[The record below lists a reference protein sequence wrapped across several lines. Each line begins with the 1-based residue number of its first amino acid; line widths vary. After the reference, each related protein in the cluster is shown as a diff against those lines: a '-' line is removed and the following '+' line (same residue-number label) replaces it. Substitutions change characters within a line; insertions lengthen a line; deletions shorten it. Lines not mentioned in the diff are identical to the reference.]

1 MLFGLLCAVS
11 FEAQAQDNLV
21 AKTQGGAGADSSKF
35 TFTHQKQIP
44 HTPVKNQASSSTCWS
59 YSGLSVIETEAMRLG
74 KGTLDLAEM
83 YVVRKV
89 WKDKALRYVRMQ
101 GSNTFAPGAEGP
113 DVLDVIRK
121 YGIVPQ
127 EVYPGLIQG
136 EELNNHNEMDH
147 ALTEYIK
154 GVVRSRV
161 IRGDWMEGFNG
172 ILDRYLGPEPKEFTY
187 NGKTYTPRTFADEV
201 VGVNP
206 LDYVYITSW
215 THLPYYEKSH
225 LLVPDNWAWESFYN
239 VKLDEMMSVID
250 NAIEKGYSVLW
261 AADVSERGF
270 SSRTGLAIVP
280 ADDKDKD
287 IFDGPKEEKVITE
300 SMRQKGFDDYST
312 QDDHGMELVG
322 TTQDQS
328 GKKYYIVKNS
338 WGTTRGRDGGY
349 IYASV
354 PYVQLK
360 TISIIVHRDAVP
372 EEILSK
378 LK

>member
-1 MLFGLLCAVS
+1 MLLGFLCAASLQV
-11 FEAQAQDNLV
+11 QAQDNLV
-21 AKTQGGAGADSSKF
+21 AKTQGGEGADASKF
-35 TFTHQKQIP
+35 VFTHSIKIP
-44 HTPVKNQASSSTCWS
+44 HTSIKNQASSSTCWS
-59 YSGLSVIETEAMRLG
+59 YSGLSLIESEALRKG

-89 WKDKALRYVRMQ
+89 YQDKAIRYVRMH

-127 EVYPGLIQG
+127 EVYPGLIPG
-136 EELNNHNEMDH
+136 EELNNHNEMDR

-206 LDYVYITSW
+206 ADYIYLTSW
-215 THLPYYEKSH
+215 THLPYYGKSH

-239 VKLDEMMSVID
+239 VKLDEMMGVID
-250 NAIEKGYSVLW
+250 AALEKGYTVLW

-270 SSRTGLAIVP
+270 SSRTGLAVVP
-280 ADDKDKD
+280 ADEKDKD
-287 IFDGPKEEKVITE
+287 IFDGPKEEKTVTE
-300 SMRQKGFDDYST
+300 AMRQKGFDDYST
-312 QDDHGMELVG
+312 QDDHGMEIVG
-322 TTQDQS
+322 TLKDQN
-328 GKKYYIVKNS
+328 GKKYYTVKNS
-338 WGTTRGRDGGY
+338 WGTARGRDGGY
-349 IYASV
+349 IYATEA
-354 PYVQLK
+354 YLRLK
-360 TISIIVHRDAVP
+360 TISIIVHRDAVSS
-372 EEILSK
+372 ELLSK